1 VFLCTMTHNI
11 IRYNMLW
18 LWPHVLYTFNTCMVI
33 TVHTVHCMY
42 VCMYV
47 LFIQLGVSCVD
58 TKVVEVRMNVVIY
71 VLVYHGM
78 CMFTVRSSS

>member
-1 VFLCTMTHNI
+1 
-11 IRYNMLW
+11 
-18 LWPHVLYTFNTCMVI
+18 
-33 TVHTVHCMY
+33 MY
-42 VCMYV
+42 GNNGTDTVCMYV

>member
-1 VFLCTMTHNI
+1 MYGNNGTYCS
-11 IRYNMLW
+11 
-18 LWPHVLYTFNTCMVI
+18 YTV
-33 TVHTVHCMY
+33 CMY
-42 VCMYV
+42 VC

>member
-1 VFLCTMTHNI
+1 MYGNNGTYCT
-11 IRYNMLW
+11 
-18 LWPHVLYTFNTCMVI
+18 LYA
-33 TVHTVHCMY
+33 